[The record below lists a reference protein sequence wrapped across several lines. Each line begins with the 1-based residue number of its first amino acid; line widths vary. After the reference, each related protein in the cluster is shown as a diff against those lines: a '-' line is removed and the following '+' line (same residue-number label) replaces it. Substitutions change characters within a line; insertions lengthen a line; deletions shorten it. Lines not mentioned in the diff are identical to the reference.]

1 MKVSKESMIG
11 LMVALQRYRERD
23 HAAEYSQW
31 LHSVNE
37 IYNGLQDLSALRI
50 TRLEHAASGQP
61 YPLLVIEP
69 GSGPATMT
77 ARDLQLAL
85 RKLPRKILLAEDEV
99 TPDRAYLFTQCLH
112 DGDVDVIVRSIRQIV
127 LAYEQGVKS

>member
-1 MKVSKESMIG
+1 MKVSKESMTG

-37 IYNGLQDLSALRI
+37 IYDGLKDLSSLRI
-50 TRLEHAASGQP
+50 TRLEQAASGQP

-69 GSGPATMT
+69 GPGPSTMT

-99 TPDRAYLFTQCLH
+99 TPDRAYLFTQCLQ
-112 DGDVDVIVRSIRQIV
+112 DGDVQEIVRSIRHVV
-127 LAYEQGVKS
+127 LAHQQGANS